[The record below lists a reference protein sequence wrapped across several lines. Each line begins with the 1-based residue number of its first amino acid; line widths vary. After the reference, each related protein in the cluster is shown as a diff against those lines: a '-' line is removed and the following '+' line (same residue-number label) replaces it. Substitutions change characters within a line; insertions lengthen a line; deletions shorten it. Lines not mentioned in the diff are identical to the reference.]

1 MSILVLTSSLSG
13 AGSVSNSLVTRAV
26 ERLTAARPGVAVV
39 RRDLAA
45 NPIPHLDADGAAG
58 VRGEPASE
66 AQRAARATSDALI
79 AELIAADTLVIGA
92 PMYNFGIP
100 TRLKAWLDSISI
112 PRKTFRYTE
121 KGPEGLAG
129 GRKVVVAYASG
140 GFHRGPEEDF
150 VDPYLR
156 SFFRLLGIKDI
167 DVVRA
172 EGLNMSE
179 DHRARAMQAANAE
192 ICGIAAR
199 IREERRQTADA

>member
-100 TRLKAWLDSISI
+100 TTLKTWFDYVLR
-112 PRKTFRYTE
+112 PGVTFRYTE
-121 KGPEGLAG
+121 AGPEGLVKGKTAIVLVS
-129 GRKVVVAYASG
+129 RG
-140 GFHRGPEEDF
+140 GFYSEGPAQPFDSQE
-150 VDPYLR
+150 PHLR
-156 SFFRLLGIKDI
+156 TLLGFMGVT
-167 DVVRA
+167 DVSFVRA
-172 EGLNMSE
+172 EKLGMGA
-179 DHRARAMQAANAE
+179 DAQRAAISAAETEIERLAALYSQAA
-192 ICGIAAR
+192 
-199 IREERRQTADA
+199 

>member
-1 MSILVLTSSLSG
+1 MTILHIDSSIQTE
-13 AGSVSNSLVTRAV
+13 GSVSRA
-26 ERLTAARPGVAVV
+26 LTAAIVAAIADGSDEPVIHHDLTNEAPAAINP
-39 RRDLAA
+39 RAGDSPAADEFLAA
-45 NPIPHLDADGAAG
+45 D
-58 VRGEPASE
+58 VV
-66 AQRAARATSDALI
+66 
-79 AELIAADTLVIGA
+79 VIGA
-92 PMYNFGIP
+92 PMYNLSVP
-100 TRLKAWLDSISI
+100 ARLKAWLDSISI

-179 DHRARAMQAANAE
+179 DHRARAMQAAKAE
-192 ICGIAAR
+192 IGDIAAR

>member
-1 MSILVLTSSLSG
+1 MTILHIDSSIQTE
-13 AGSVSNSLVTRAV
+13 GSVSR
-26 ERLTAARPGVAVV
+26 ELTAAIVAAIADGSDEPVIHHDLTNEAPAAINP
-39 RRDLAA
+39 RAGDSPAADEFLAA
-45 NPIPHLDADGAAG
+45 D
-58 VRGEPASE
+58 VV
-66 AQRAARATSDALI
+66 
-79 AELIAADTLVIGA
+79 VIGA
-92 PMYNFGIP
+92 PMYNLSVP
-100 TRLKAWLDSISI
+100 SRLKAWLDSISI

-172 EGLNMSE
+172 EGVNISE

-192 ICGIAAR
+192 IGGIAAR